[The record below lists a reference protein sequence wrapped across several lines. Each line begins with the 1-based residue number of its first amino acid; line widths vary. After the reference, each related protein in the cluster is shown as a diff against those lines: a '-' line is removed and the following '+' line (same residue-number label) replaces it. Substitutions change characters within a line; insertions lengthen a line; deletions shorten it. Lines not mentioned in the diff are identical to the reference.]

1 MRLRAVIVISV
12 LALSA
17 SASTSTYTLQWGDT
31 LTRVARRLGVDVATL
46 ASANSISDPRSLRA
60 GAVINVPPRLH
71 THTVKRGD
79 TLAEIARWYGTSVN
93 EVKGRNGLK
102 RSTIRLGQQLTV
114 PLPARFAAPA
124 AKPAAKPAK
133 RPVEVKLQPISHTAG
148 HIHTVKRGDSLAD
161 IARHYGTS
169 TAKVREMNGLKTT
182 RLKQGQKLSVP
193 LPPTPRASDIKGI
206 CPVKGARKYDFSDS
220 WGSARHGGRRHRGND
235 IFAKRG
241 TPVLANVG
249 GTLRYAHG
257 GVAGNAYY
265 IQGDDG
271 HVYYGAHL
279 DKVSVKPGR
288 VEKGQVIGTV
298 GTSGNAQGT
307 PPHLHFEIKPRGG
320 PSVDPHAVLAA
331 WCA

>member
-1 MRLRAVIVISV
+1 LRTRAVIVISA

-17 SASTSTYTLQWGDT
+17 SASTSTYVLQAGDT
-31 LTRVARRLGVDVATL
+31 LTRVASRLGVDVATL
-46 ASANSISDPRSLRA
+46 ASANNISNPRTLRA
-60 GAVINVPPRLH
+60 GAKLAVPPRLH

-93 EVKGRNGLK
+93 DLKGRNGLK
-102 RSTIRLGQQLTV
+102 RSTIRLGQHLTV
-114 PLPARFAAPA
+114 PLPAHPSAP
-124 AKPAAKPAK
+124 KPVRIETK
-133 RPVEVKLQPISHTAG
+133 PISHVAG
-148 HIHTVKRGDSLAD
+148 HVHTVKKGDTLAE

-169 TAKVREMNGLKTT
+169 TTTVKRLNGLTNS
-182 RLKQGQKLSVP
+182 RLKQGQKLTVP
-193 LPPTPRASDIKGI
+193 EPPAPPAPKVSEMKGL

-257 GVAGNAYY
+257 TVAGYAYY
-265 IQGDDG
+265 LQGDDG
-271 HVYYGAHL
+271 HLYYGAHL
-279 DKVSVKPGR
+279 DKVTVKPGR
-288 VEKGQVIGTV
+288 VDKGDVIGTV
-298 GTSGNAQGT
+298 GTSGNAMGT

-320 PSVDPHAVLAA
+320 AAVDPHAILKS
-331 WCA
+331 WCP

>member
-1 MRLRAVIVISV
+1 MRTRAVIVISA

-17 SASTSTYTLQWGDT
+17 SASTSTYVLQAGDT
-31 LTRVARRLGVDVATL
+31 LTRVANRLGVDVATL
-46 ASANSISDPRSLRA
+46 ASANSIQNPRAIRA
-60 GAVINVPPRLH
+60 GATINVPPRLH

-79 TLAEIARWYGTSVN
+79 TLAEIARWYGTSVSD
-93 EVKGRNGLK
+93 VKGRNGLNK
-102 RSTIRLGQQLTV
+102 NVIRLGQQLTV
-114 PLPARFAAPA
+114 PLPVHFTAPARPAPAKAAP
-124 AKPAAKPAK
+124 KM
-133 RPVEVKLQPISHTAG
+133 QPISHTAG
-148 HIHTVKRGDSLAD
+148 HVHTVKRGDTLAE
-161 IARHYGTS
+161 IARYYGTS
-169 TAKVREMNGLKTT
+169 TSTVKQLNGLETSKL
-182 RLKQGQKLSVP
+182 RQGQQLTVP
-193 LPPTPRASDIKGI
+193 PPPVPKAGEIKGL

-257 GVAGNAYY
+257 AVAGNAYY

-271 HVYYGAHL
+271 HAYYGAHL
-279 DKVSVKPGR
+279 DEISVKPGR

-298 GTSGNAQGT
+298 GTSGNAHGT

-320 PSVDPHAVLAA
+320 PSVDPHSILTG
-331 WCA
+331 WCG